1 MSIEITDS
9 LLLKKVKQHL
19 QVDEDDTSQDT
30 LIQSYIDNSLA
41 YVTNYTSKTF
51 EVYENSES
59 FLLWSNDLIFIE
71 WHTEIRLA
79 TVEYT
84 DISSAIQ
91 TIDVQVYAG
100 NVIRE
105 PIPDDYNGGNIT
117 VLYTPFVEL
126 AQVPISHQARLLI
139 IGDWYSSRENTVM
152 GTQIA
157 ELSNTGVNALLNSIK
172 LGII

>member
-59 FLLWSNDLIFIE
+59 FLLWFVIIIE
-71 WHTEIRLA
+71 NH
-79 TVEYT
+79 
-84 DISSAIQ
+84 
-91 TIDVQVYAG
+91 
-100 NVIRE
+100 
-105 PIPDDYNGGNIT
+105 
-117 VLYTPFVEL
+117 F
-126 AQVPISHQARLLI
+126 
-139 IGDWYSSRENTVM
+139 
-152 GTQIA
+152 
-157 ELSNTGVNALLNSIK
+157 
-172 LGII
+172 